1 MSQNKRFE
9 LPAKEITPE
18 DVYMNRR
25 QFLRGLGTAS
35 AGTMGL
41 ISGCNS
47 ETIASRDLGG
57 TLVNLKVLKPE
68 RNQIYTLDRP
78 MTEEREAA
86 KYTNFYEFSSG
97 KNELAFIATGIYGH
111 ELPKQHGAP
120 IRLVTPWKYGFKSI
134 KSIVLIDFTDK
145 RPATFWSMA
154 SREYG
159 FWANV
164 NPDVPHRRWSQKTE
178 RMLGTDERRPT
189 VIYNGYG
196 EYVSSL
202 YRSPEGAPPGKEFFF

>member
-1 MSQNKRFE
+1 
-9 LPAKEITPE
+9 
-18 DVYMNRR
+18 
-25 QFLRGLGTAS
+25 
-35 AGTMGL
+35 
-41 ISGCNS
+41 
-47 ETIASRDLGG
+47 
-57 TLVNLKVLKPE
+57 
-68 RNQIYTLDRP
+68 
-78 MTEEREAA
+78 
-86 KYTNFYEFSSG
+86 
-97 KNELAFIATGIYGH
+97 
-111 ELPKQHGAP
+111 
-120 IRLVTPWKYGFKSI
+120 
-134 KSIVLIDFTDK
+134 VLIDFTDK

-164 NPDVPHRRWSQKTE
+164 NPDVPHPRWSQKTE

>member
-9 LPAKEITPE
+9 LPAKEITPK

-68 RNQIYTLDRP
+68 RNQI
-78 MTEEREAA
+78 
-86 KYTNFYEFSSG
+86 
-97 KNELAFIATGIYGH
+97 
-111 ELPKQHGAP
+111 
-120 IRLVTPWKYGFKSI
+120 
-134 KSIVLIDFTDK
+134 
-145 RPATFWSMA
+145 
-154 SREYG
+154 
-159 FWANV
+159 
-164 NPDVPHRRWSQKTE
+164 
-178 RMLGTDERRPT
+178 
-189 VIYNGYG
+189 
-196 EYVSSL
+196 
-202 YRSPEGAPPGKEFFF
+202 

>member
-1 MSQNKRFE
+1 
-9 LPAKEITPE
+9 
-18 DVYMNRR
+18 
-25 QFLRGLGTAS
+25 
-35 AGTMGL
+35 
-41 ISGCNS
+41 
-47 ETIASRDLGG
+47 
-57 TLVNLKVLKPE
+57 
-68 RNQIYTLDRP
+68 
-78 MTEEREAA
+78 
-86 KYTNFYEFSSG
+86 
-97 KNELAFIATGIYGH
+97 
-111 ELPKQHGAP
+111 
-120 IRLVTPWKYGFKSI
+120 
-134 KSIVLIDFTDK
+134 VLIDFTDK